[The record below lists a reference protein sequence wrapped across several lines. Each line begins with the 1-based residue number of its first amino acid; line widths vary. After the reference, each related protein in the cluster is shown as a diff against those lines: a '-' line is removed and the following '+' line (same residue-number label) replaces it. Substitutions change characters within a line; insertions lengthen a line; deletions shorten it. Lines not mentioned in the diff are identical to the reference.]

1 MIFSTFAVLLVPMQK
16 ERNVTEEN
24 VTNFKKL
31 IDMYD
36 KTHLYDQSIAT
47 NLMRLSQPHSDLKP
61 TKRLEYFSKYL

>member
-1 MIFSTFAVLLVPMQK
+1 MIFNTFAVLLVPMQK

-36 KTHLYDQSIAT
+36 DQHLYDQSITT
-47 NLMRLSQPHSDLKP
+47 NLMRLSQPQSDLKP
-61 TKRLEYFSKYL
+61 AKRLEYFSKYL